1 MATEISLNTEEEV
14 RAAAGEWFDENWS
27 PDLSLGEWW
36 ERLAESGWG
45 FSTWPTEWY
54 GQGIPSDLGRIVIEE
69 RRRVGA
75 PGPPAGIGP
84 NLAAPTIIAHGT
96 EEQKR
101 KYLPDI
107 VTGRVIWCQLFS
119 EPGAGSDLA
128 GLRTKAE
135 RDGDEWV
142 VNGQKIWTSGAHL
155 ATYGILLART
165 DPDARKHA
173 GITYFIFDML
183 QPSVDIRPIREMTG
197 NAVFNEV
204 FFTDAKIPNE
214 NVLGD
219 VNAGWNV
226 AMTTLGHERTMLGAG
241 SMSTGGMMMGLS
253 IRRPELIARAGDLAE
268 PTAPAKGS
276 LGGGGAAML
285 LGLAKMY
292 DKSDNPTSR
301 QDIARIFSLLEIAR
315 YTTLRAQ
322 AAVERGSRPGPE
334 MSTGKIAAS
343 VLVQNMRDAALAL
356 MGPYGMLFGDDA
368 PMGGRVHQ
376 MALSTPLFSI
386 GGGTDQVQKNI
397 VGERIL
403 GLPAEPR
410 PDKEVPFRELATG
423 GILWRGKGD

>member
-1 MATEISLNTEEEV
+1 MRTEEEV
-14 RAAAGEWFDENWS
+14 RAAARDWFEKNWS

-45 FSTWPTEWY
+45 FPTWPTEWY
-54 GQGIPSDLGRIVIEE
+54 GQGIPSNFARVVVEE
-69 RRRVGA
+69 RRRIGA

-84 NLAAPTIIAHGT
+84 NLAAPTIIGHGT

-107 VTGRVIWCQLFS
+107 VTGKLIWCQLFS

-135 RDGDEWV
+135 RDGDEWI

-155 ATYGILLART
+155 ASYGILLART

-183 QPSVDIRPIREMTG
+183 QPGVDIRPIREMTG

-204 FFTDAKIPNE
+204 FFTDAKVPNE

-226 AMTTLGHERTMLGAG
+226 TMTTLGHERTMLGAG
-241 SMSTGGMMMGLS
+241 AMSSGGGMMGLS
-253 IRRPELIARAGDLAE
+253 IKRPELSDRAGDLAE
-268 PTAPAKGS
+268 PTGAGASP

-285 LGLAKMY
+285 MGLARTY
-292 DKSDNPTSR
+292 GKSDDPTSR
-301 QDIARIFSLLEIAR
+301 QDIARIYSLLEIGR

-343 VLVQNMRDAALAL
+343 VLVQNLRDAALAIT
-356 MGPYGMLFGDDA
+356 GPYGMLFGDDA
-368 PMGGRVHQ
+368 PMRGRVHQ

-397 VGERIL
+397 VGERVL

-410 PDKEVPFRELATG
+410 PDKEVAFRELATG

>member
-1 MATEISLNTEEEV
+1 
-14 RAAAGEWFDENWS
+14 
-27 PDLSLGEWW
+27 
-36 ERLAESGWG
+36 
-45 FSTWPTEWY
+45 
-54 GQGIPSDLGRIVIEE
+54 
-69 RRRVGA
+69 
-75 PGPPAGIGP
+75 
-84 NLAAPTIIAHGT
+84 
-96 EEQKR
+96 
-101 KYLPDI
+101 
-107 VTGRVIWCQLFS
+107 
-119 EPGAGSDLA
+119 
-128 GLRTKAE
+128 
-135 RDGDEWV
+135 
-142 VNGQKIWTSGAHL
+142 
-155 ATYGILLART
+155 
-165 DPDARKHA
+165 
-173 GITYFIFDML
+173 
-183 QPSVDIRPIREMTG
+183 
-197 NAVFNEV
+197 
-204 FFTDAKIPNE
+204 
-214 NVLGD
+214 

-253 IRRPELIARAGDLAE
+253 IKRPELSDRAGDLAE

-285 LGLAKMY
+285 FGLAKMY
-292 DKSDNPTSR
+292 DKVDNPTSR

>member
-1 MATEISLNTEEEV
+1 MATETSLNTEDEV
-14 RAAAGEWFDENWS
+14 RAAAREWFAENWS

-45 FSTWPTEWY
+45 FPTWPTEWY

-84 NLAAPTIIAHGT
+84 NLAAPTIITHGT
-96 EEQKR
+96 PEQKR

-107 VTGRVIWCQLFS
+107 ATGKVIWCQLFS

-219 VNAGWNV
+219 VNTGWNV

-241 SMSTGGMMMGLS
+241 SMSSGGMMMGLS
-253 IRRPELIARAGDLAE
+253 IKRPELSDRAGDLSE
-268 PTAPAKGS
+268 PTAPAAGS
-276 LGGGGAAML
+276 SRGTAQRRRCSDVARPCEDVWQEQQSDISPRHRSHRFAARDRPL
-285 LGLAKMY
+285 HNAA
-292 DKSDNPTSR
+292 R
-301 QDIARIFSLLEIAR
+301 QGRGRAR
-315 YTTLRAQ
+315 
-322 AAVERGSRPGPE
+322 
-334 MSTGKIAAS
+334 K
-343 VLVQNMRDAALAL
+343 
-356 MGPYGMLFGDDA
+356 
-368 PMGGRVHQ
+368 
-376 MALSTPLFSI
+376 
-386 GGGTDQVQKNI
+386 
-397 VGERIL
+397 
-403 GLPAEPR
+403 
-410 PDKEVPFRELATG
+410 
-423 GILWRGKGD
+423 